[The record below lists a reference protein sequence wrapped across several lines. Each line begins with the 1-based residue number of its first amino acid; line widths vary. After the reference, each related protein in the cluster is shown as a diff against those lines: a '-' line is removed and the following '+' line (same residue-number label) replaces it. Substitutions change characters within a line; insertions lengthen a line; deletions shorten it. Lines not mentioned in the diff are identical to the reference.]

1 MALSDERLPD
11 DILGMLDPAAP
22 GRAHREPPDP
32 ELHERLGAR
41 VPLRGRGFGRSGTHD
56 LDGLNRH
63 LRRQLHDHDGH
74 RQPLDSVLDRL
85 AA

>member
-11 DILGMLDPAAP
+11 DILGMLDP
-22 GRAHREPPDP
+22 G
-32 ELHERLGAR
+32 GAR
-41 VPLRGRGFGRSGTHD
+41 VARTASRRILSFMNDSAARAATPSRIRRSGTHD
-56 LDGLNRH
+56 LDDLNRR
-63 LRRQLHDHDGH
+63 LRRQLHDHDGY